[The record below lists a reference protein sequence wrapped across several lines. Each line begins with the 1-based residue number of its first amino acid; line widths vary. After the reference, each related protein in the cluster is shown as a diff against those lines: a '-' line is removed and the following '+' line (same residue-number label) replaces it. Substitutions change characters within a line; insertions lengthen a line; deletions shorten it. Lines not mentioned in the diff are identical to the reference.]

1 MSTNRLL
8 QLQALLA
15 ETPGD
20 SFLTYAIAKEYEGM
34 GDDQQA
40 LEYYQQLLEA
50 DPGYVGAYYHLGKL
64 YERIE
69 AVQQALMTYTQGIA
83 CARELGDQHAL
94 AELQGAKVNLE
105 MEL

>member
-1 MSTNRLL
+1 MSNNRLL
-8 QLQALLA
+8 QLQNLLA
-15 ETPGD
+15 ESPND

-34 GDDQQA
+34 GNDQQA
-40 LEYYQQLLEA
+40 LAYYQQLLDA

-69 AVQQALMTYTQGIA
+69 AVQQALTTYAQGIA
-83 CARELGDQHAL
+83 CAREQGDMHAL